1 MRKKIRRLAAACLA
15 LLLLSGCHSIAPQ
28 EKTIILSEPTAT
40 PAASNEP
47 QSSLRFEVRRITNI
61 PLDRLD
67 PTGDHPNPAEAVIGW
82 IDANNL
88 VAMTVQSA
96 QTGTEAE
103 ETAQASPQPTAEDDE
118 GVRMTQF
125 VRINYQYGFLDP
137 ILTLGN
143 LEAEC
148 FDVSADGALVAY
160 VAGNILDIYSLHN
173 GGRMQT
179 LTRDV
184 LASRV
189 VFAQDG
195 HELYFTAAGEDRKM
209 ESIQAET
216 GEVALVLPGM
226 AYRPLAVSEKG
237 MLFYLLS
244 QGTQTVGYASQA
256 GTEEELLTG
265 GTAGSAYILSSG
277 DGLLVYDGDL
287 YLVGAGG
294 ATLVQSN
301 ITAFDIGSDG
311 MHIAYAVQN
320 EDGSVDIRIGYW
332 GGSRII
338 NDRLTYKDIGINVD
352 TMYFSPDLEKLYLQG
367 QDGNGA
373 LRAYTFEFQ

>member
-103 ETAQASPQPTAEDDE
+103 ETAQATPEAEDDE

-148 FDVSADGALVAY
+148 FDVSADGSLVAY

-195 HELYFTAAGEDRKM
+195 HEL
-209 ESIQAET
+209 
-216 GEVALVLPGM
+216 
-226 AYRPLAVSEKG
+226 
-237 MLFYLLS
+237 
-244 QGTQTVGYASQA
+244 
-256 GTEEELLTG
+256 
-265 GTAGSAYILSSG
+265 
-277 DGLLVYDGDL
+277 
-287 YLVGAGG
+287 
-294 ATLVQSN
+294 
-301 ITAFDIGSDG
+301 
-311 MHIAYAVQN
+311 
-320 EDGSVDIRIGYW
+320 
-332 GGSRII
+332 
-338 NDRLTYKDIGINVD
+338 
-352 TMYFSPDLEKLYLQG
+352 
-367 QDGNGA
+367 
-373 LRAYTFEFQ
+373 

>member
-103 ETAQASPQPTAEDDE
+103 ETAQTSPQPTAEDDE

-148 FDVSADGALVAY
+148 FDVSADGSLVAY

-173 GGRMQT
+173 GGRMRRSRAT
-179 LTRDV
+179 FCL
-184 LASRV
+184 RV

-216 GEVALVLPGM
+216 GEVTLVLPGM

-244 QGTQTVGYASQA
+244 QGTQEVGYASQA

-277 DGLLVYDGDL
+277 DGSSSTTGTCTWWARAARRSCRATSPPLTSAPTACTSPTPCRTRTGPWTSASAT
-287 YLVGAGG
+287 GAAAASSTTG
-294 ATLVQSN
+294 
-301 ITAFDIGSDG
+301 
-311 MHIAYAVQN
+311 
-320 EDGSVDIRIGYW
+320 
-332 GGSRII
+332 
-338 NDRLTYKDIGINVD
+338 
-352 TMYFSPDLEKLYLQG
+352 
-367 QDGNGA
+367 
-373 LRAYTFEFQ
+373 

>member
-1 MRKKIRRLAAACLA
+1 MRTSIQRAARGVA
-15 LLLLSGCHSIAPQ
+15 LLLVSLLLLTGCRAIAPR
-28 EKTIILSEPTAT
+28 EKTLLLSEPAAT
-40 PAASNEP
+40 PAPTSEP
-47 QSSLRFEVRRITNI
+47 QSALRFEVRRITNI
-61 PLDRLD
+61 PLERLD
-67 PTGDHPNPAEAVIGW
+67 PTGDHPDLSEAVVGW
-82 IDANNL
+82 LDENNL
-88 VAMTVQSA
+88 IAMSVQRA
-96 QTGTEAE
+96 VQ
-103 ETAQASPQPTAEDDE
+103 ETASPEEAAEPALY
-118 GVRMTQF
+118 TQF

-148 FDVSADGALVAY
+148 FDVSADGSLVAY

-244 QGTQTVGYASQA
+244 QGTQEVGYASQA

-352 TMYFSPDLEKLYLQG
+352 TMYFSPDLQKLYLQG

>member
-15 LLLLSGCHSIAPQ
+15 LFLLSGCHSIAPQ

-96 QTGTEAE
+96 PAGTEAE
-103 ETAQASPQPTAEDDE
+103 ETAQTSPTPEAEDDE

-148 FDVSADGALVAY
+148 FDVSADGSLVAY

-244 QGTQTVGYASQA
+244 QGTQEVGYASQA
-256 GTEEELLTG
+256 GTEEEL
-265 GTAGSAYILSSG
+265 
-277 DGLLVYDGDL
+277 
-287 YLVGAGG
+287 
-294 ATLVQSN
+294 
-301 ITAFDIGSDG
+301 
-311 MHIAYAVQN
+311 
-320 EDGSVDIRIGYW
+320 
-332 GGSRII
+332 
-338 NDRLTYKDIGINVD
+338 
-352 TMYFSPDLEKLYLQG
+352 
-367 QDGNGA
+367 
-373 LRAYTFEFQ
+373 